1 MTLRV
6 NGSCRFRFPVPD
18 YEAAFPW
25 LDSPPKWRLGS
36 SEAGSGVEDGVW
48 HCPHEAYGD
57 RDRCLFHLDPE
68 ERPPTDLANVSVR
81 LVEAV
86 EAANAE
92 SDPVVS
98 RRRCQFVGAKFPR
111 LDLEQRQI
119 GGGSRETI
127 DFRHA
132 EFGAVVC
139 RKTEFEQPVDFSGAT
154 FDPGAAPPA
163 TPGSDVLDPALER
176 VDFGIDFSRATFS
189 DFLDLKSA
197 LFRRPALFREAQFDR
212 SVSAGHARFLGH
224 ASFLAADFDDLAM
237 FNDALFRRDARFQ
250 AARFFDLAD
259 FKRAYFGGRVSF
271 DRVLCEGD
279 LEVDEADFVE
289 PPPNGPVQSTPA
301 FRGSVSA
308 DMATVTGRLSF
319 DRTVVGGDV
328 RIRDAELSRLQFKS
342 PDTGGA
348 TGYVD
353 LARSTVTRGTLG
365 QPDGGGK
372 AVYDLFRTTLG
383 DVKFT
388 GDPDELL
395 FTRLRLLRTRY
406 DGFDFTDDDAIDL
419 SRVDNWIHR
428 FDVDPMAIP
437 CYCGDG
443 PEHAGRY
450 IVDDAVCPRH
460 DREADHS
467 ALQATYAYAK
477 NGADA
482 AGDNVTAGA
491 LFYREMR
498 FHRAEYLDNALYG
511 DSEAGVLG
519 RLRDGSRWARSWLL
533 AASTGYGELPY
544 RVVVTSLALI
554 CGFGYLY
561 WNRSGLAGE
570 LGPLEALTFSFQS
583 FISFVLGPPG
593 TTTLTQE
600 ITSAVE
606 GFIGA
611 FLIALFVFT
620 FTRRIHR

>member
-36 SEAGSGVEDGVW
+36 ADAGSGVEDGAW

-57 RDRCLFHLDPE
+57 RDRCLFHLDPD
-68 ERPPTDLANVSVR
+68 ERPPSDRANVSVR
-81 LVEAV
+81 LVETVA
-86 EAANAE
+86 AANEE

-98 RRRCQFVGAKFPR
+98 RRRCQFVGAKFPT
-111 LDLEQRQI
+111 LDLEQREI

-139 RKTEFEQPVDFSGAT
+139 RKTEFAQPVDFSGAT

-163 TPGSDVLDPALER
+163 DPGTDVLDPTLES
-176 VDFGIDFSRATFS
+176 VPFGIDFSRATFS
-189 DFLDLKSA
+189 DFLELKSA

-212 SVSAGHARFLGH
+212 AVSAGHARFLDH

-259 FKRAYFGGRVSF
+259 FKRACFGGRVNF

-279 LEVDEADFVE
+279 LEVDESDFVE
-289 PPPNGPVQSTPA
+289 PPPDGPVRSTPA
-301 FRGSVSA
+301 FRGSLSA
-308 DMATVTGRLSF
+308 DMAVVTGRLSLNRVAVA
-319 DRTVVGGDV
+319 DDV
-328 RIRDAELSRLQFKS
+328 RVRDAELSRIRFES
-342 PDTGGA
+342 PDTGGE

-353 LARSTVTRGTLG
+353 LSRSTVNRGTLG
-365 QPDGGGK
+365 QPAAEGEML
-372 AVYDLFRTTLG
+372 YDLYRATLG
-383 DVKFT
+383 DVKFS
-388 GDPDELL
+388 GDADELL
-395 FTRLRLLRTRY
+395 STRIRILRTRY
-406 DGFDFTDDDAIDL
+406 DGFDFTDEDSVDL

-428 FDVDPMAIP
+428 FEVDPMALP

-443 PEHAGRY
+443 PEHVGRY
-450 IVDDAVCPRH
+450 IIDDAVCPRH
-460 DREADHS
+460 DRESDNA

-477 NGADA
+477 NGADE
-482 AGDNVTAGA
+482 AGDNVSAGA
-491 LFYREMR
+491 FFYREMR
-498 FHRAEYLDNALYG
+498 FNRAEYFDNALRG
-511 DSEAGVLG
+511 DAESGVLG
-519 RLRDGSRWARSWLL
+519 RVRNGSRWTRSWLL

-554 CGFGYLY
+554 GGFGYVY
-561 WNRSGLAGE
+561 WNWSGLAAE
-570 LGPLEALTFSFQS
+570 QGPVEALIFSFQS

-593 TTTLTQE
+593 TTTLVQE
-600 ITSAVE
+600 ILSAVE
-606 GFIGA
+606 GFVGA